1 MAEENQERT
10 EEATPKRRSESK
22 EKGQVAKSRDLSS
35 VAILSAALIY
45 FYFNASD
52 MLKKIMTMLSKNLH
66 RASSTSLSPNDIT
79 MLGAELTLQFF
90 FILYPLMLTVVIAA
104 LLSNILQSGFIF
116 SPEAI
121 APKLSKLDP
130 IKGMKNLLG
139 TRSLVEL
146 VKNILKVTI
155 VALVAYLSVK
165 SSLHQVIPLM
175 NQDLWQIFSFIGRN
189 SYLIIANVCLLLV
202 IVAVLDFA
210 YQKWEFEKSIKM
222 SKQEVKEENKQS
234 EGDPLIKGRIR
245 RLQRDAARKR
255 MMASVPKAD
264 VVITNP
270 THIAIAIRYDSDKM
284 AAPVVL
290 AKGTGFIAERI
301 KEVAKASGVPVVEN
315 KLVAQLLYKLVDIDE
330 AIPENLYRAVAEI
343 LAYVY
348 GMKKKQVWE
357 GTEWPNHTQ

>member
-1 MAEENQERT
+1 MADENQERT

-22 EKGQVAKSRDLSS
+22 DKGQVAKSRDLSS
-35 VAILSAALIY
+35 VAILGAALIY

-52 MLKKIMTMLSKNLH
+52 MLKKIMTLLSKYLH
-66 RASSTSLSPNDIT
+66 RASSMSFSPNDMT
-79 MLGAELTLQFF
+79 ALGAELTMQFF
-90 FILYPLMLTVVIAA
+90 YILYPLMLTVVIAS
-104 LLSNILQSGFIF
+104 LFSNILQTGFIF
-116 SPEAI
+116 SAEAI
-121 APKLSKLDP
+121 VPKLSKIDP
-130 IKGMKNLLG
+130 IKGLKNLLG
-139 TRSLVEL
+139 TRSIVEFI
-146 VKNILKVTI
+146 KNIFKVTI
-155 VALVAYLSVK
+155 VSLVAYLSVK
-165 SSLHQVIPLM
+165 SNLHQVIPLM

-189 SYLIIANVCLLLV
+189 SFIIIANVCLLLI

-210 YQKWEFEKSIKM
+210 YQRWEHEKSIKM

-284 AAPVVL
+284 MAPVVL
-290 AKGTGFIAERI
+290 AKGMDFIAEKI
-301 KEVAKASGVPVVEN
+301 KEVARAHNVPVVEN
-315 KLVAQLLYKLVDIDE
+315 KLVAQVLYKLVDIDGM
-330 AIPENLYRAVAEI
+330 IPENLYRAVAEI

-348 GMKKKQVWE
+348 GMKNKSVVEETQWL
-357 GTEWPNHTQ
+357 NHTH

>member
-270 THIAIAIRYDSDKM
+270 THIAIAIRYDSEKM

-290 AKGTGFIAERI
+290 AKGTGFIAEKI

-357 GTEWPNHTQ
+357 GNEWPNHTH

>member
-22 EKGQVAKSRDLSS
+22 DKGQVAKSRDLSS
-35 VAILSAALIY
+35 VAILGAAIIY

-66 RASSTSLSPNDIT
+66 RASSMSFSPNEIT
-79 MLGAELTLQFF
+79 ALCAELTLQFF
-90 FILYPLMLTVVIAA
+90 YILYPLMLTVVIAS
-104 LLSNILQSGFIF
+104 LFSNILQTGFIF
-116 SPEAI
+116 SAEAI

-130 IKGMKNLLG
+130 LKGLKNLLG
-139 TRSLVEL
+139 TRSIVEFI
-146 VKNILKVTI
+146 KNILKVTI
-155 VALVAYLSVK
+155 VSLVAYLSVK
-165 SSLHQVIPLM
+165 SSLHQVVPLM

-189 SYLIIANVCLLLV
+189 SYIIIANVCLLLI

-210 YQKWEFEKSIKM
+210 YQKWEHEKSIKM

-234 EGDPLIKGRIR
+234 EGDPLVKGRIR

-284 AAPVVL
+284 MAPVVL
-290 AKGTGFIAERI
+290 AKGTGFIAEKI
-301 KEVAKASGVPVVEN
+301 KEVARAHGVPVVEN
-315 KLVAQLLYKLVDIDE
+315 KLVAQVLYKLVDIDDV
-330 AIPENLYRAVAEI
+330 IPENLYRAVAEI

-348 GMKKKQVWE
+348 GMKKKSVVEETQWL
-357 GTEWPNHTQ
+357 NHTH